1 MPTVNIKTTL
11 RPEYFDRAPKIRVSL
26 DNVYIYDGEVCD
38 IVDIDQDVEYS
49 EDQETVTLTIE
60 LYGKTQ
66 EDTVVDKNLQV
77 LKDTL
82 VYIDSVKI
90 EDCDLGENLHKIG
103 YYRHDFNGTGN
114 KITQPWAQ
122 CMGCNGQQELVI
134 ANPIALWLL
143 ENLP

>member
-1 MPTVNIKTTL
+1 MPTLNIKTTL

-26 DNVYIYDGEVCD
+26 DNVYIYDGEVRD
-38 IVDIDQDVEYS
+38 IVNIDRDVEYS
-49 EDQETVTLTIE
+49 EDQETITLAIE

-77 LKDTL
+77 VKDTL
-82 VYIDSVKI
+82 IYIDAVKI

-103 YYRHDFNGTGN
+103 LYSHNFNGTADDT
-114 KITQPWAQ
+114 TQLWSQ
-122 CMGCNGQQELVI
+122 CMGCNGRQEIVMT
-134 ANPIALWLL
+134 NPVALWLL